1 MIIAKPNS
9 EIIGSKVETSSFN
22 IKTSAK
28 AFQIL
33 SNSLYSNKIGA
44 VIREYSCNA
53 LDAHRYAKCENK
65 PFKVQLPSS
74 LDQQFIVRDYG
85 NGLSPEEITELFTT
99 YFSSS
104 KDSSND
110 FTGALGL
117 GSKSAFSYTDSFSC
131 KSYYDGI
138 CYVYSLFLDQG
149 EPKVTLMYQ
158 SKSEEPSGVEIIIP
172 VNSYDCE
179 TFKKEANIIYSA
191 FDIKPEGF
199 TGSFDKII
207 EISPGFHK
215 IEWSHQLP
223 FSSLFIAKMGNVFY
237 PISTNQLKNYT
248 TLRTIG
254 ENTFF
259 LKERNTQFILD
270 FDIGELDIAPSRE
283 QLSYDERTIAKLE
296 EKFES
301 INIPFFK
308 NILDK
313 PENKKLLQ
321 DCKSWIEYAKIIVK
335 IINYYS
341 PTKFPLDKYDYF
353 DYNNIND
360 YLRSL
365 DKKINGLTYK
375 EWIILSEKYFNQK
388 IYNRSNYKSFDDIPD
403 IVFYTVGY
411 KPGDNYSKK
420 DSETMHNGKTPIL
433 KSVSFSERLFPYAI
447 KSDKGV
453 VILRNINDW
462 KGTKSILA
470 KYIKKQ
476 YPNRDICI
484 IDVFDEN
491 LKGFSKELKSYLNK
505 KYQNCSEFVLLEFED
520 ILDDLLK
527 FKKENGAISVSKK
540 KRRIVDGIY
549 QLKPGFKELS
559 DKSLDFIGFSG
570 VEEFRRFLKKNPNA
584 RFVNF
589 EGTTNLK
596 VIFKGSDRKISIYSY
611 DKFKEILKSNPDL
624 QFYFVLNNFRWD
636 RELLIEPKYWADPSL
651 IKTKEKVS
659 INKICDVFLKL
670 GIYPI
675 GYSRLGFDPNVV
687 RFCQFLE
694 IDSIEINN
702 VLERISEVFS
712 FLTDVNSTPNETY
725 DYMISEDYNYVF
737 NNIIE
742 SGLVHE
748 FCDNNQD
755 YISEILEKRF
765 NELLEKIPELKYI
778 KDVIGVYSPN
788 NQYDYKKFLGNYSD
802 RSEKAFYN
810 LLNRSKDILNSLNSN
825 PTN

>member
-1 MIIAKPNS
+1 MIITKPNS

-65 PFKVQLPSS
+65 PFKVQLPSQ

-85 NGLSPEEITELFTT
+85 KGLSPEEITELFTT

-131 KSYYDGI
+131 KSYYSGV

-158 SKSEEPSGVEIIIP
+158 SKSDEPSGVEIIIP
-172 VNSYDCE
+172 VNSHDCE
-179 TFKKEANIIYSA
+179 TFRKEANIVYSA

-199 TGSFDKII
+199 TESSEKII
-207 EISPGFHK
+207 EILPGFHK
-215 IEWSHQLP
+215 VEWSTSAP

-237 PISTNQLKNYT
+237 PINNNQLKNYD
-248 TLRTIG
+248 TLRSIG
-254 ENTFF
+254 ENIYF
-259 LKERNTQFILD
+259 LRERSTQFILD

-283 QLSYDERTIAKLE
+283 QLSYDERTIATLE
-296 EKFES
+296 EKLES
-301 INIPFFK
+301 INISFFGY
-308 NILDK
+308 ILDK
-313 PENKKLLQ
+313 PENQELLQ
-321 DCKSWIEYAKIIVK
+321 DCKSWIEYAKTIVK
-335 IINYYS
+335 IMNYYS
-341 PTKFPLDKYDYF
+341 PAKFPLNRNDYF
-353 DYNNIND
+353 DYNNVHD
-360 YLRSL
+360 YLKSL
-365 DKKINGLTYK
+365 DKKINDLTYE
-375 EWIILSEKYFNQK
+375 EWVLLSENYFNQK
-388 IYNRSNYKSFDDIPD
+388 LYNRSSYQSFNDIPD
-403 IVFYTVGY
+403 LVYYTVGY

-420 DSETMHNGKTPIL
+420 DSETMHNGKTTIL
-433 KSVSFSERLFPYAI
+433 KSKSFSERLFPYAI
-447 KSDKGV
+447 KSDKGI
-453 VILRNINDW
+453 VILRNSNEW

-470 KYIKKQ
+470 KYIKEH

-484 IDVFDEN
+484 IDVFDE
-491 LKGFSKELKSYLNK
+491 KIKDFSKELKSYLDK

-520 ILDDLLK
+520 ILDDVIK
-527 FKKENGAISVSKK
+527 YKKEIGVKPADKK
-540 KRRIVDGIY
+540 KRHIVDGIY
-549 QLKPGFKELS
+549 QLKHDFKELS
-559 DKSLDFIGFSG
+559 DSCLDFIGFTG

-584 RFVNF
+584 RFVYF
-589 EGTTNLK
+589 EGTSNLK
-596 VIFKGSDRKISIYSY
+596 VVFKGSDRRISVYSY
-611 DKFKEILKSNPDL
+611 DKFKEILKSSPEL
-624 QFYFVLNNFRWD
+624 KFYFILNNFRWD
-636 RELLIEPKYWADPSL
+636 KELNKDSKYWADPAL
-651 IKTKEKVS
+651 VKTKPKVS

-670 GIYPI
+670 GIYPTS
-675 GYSRLGFDPNVV
+675 YSRLGFDPNVI

-694 IDSIEINN
+694 TDTTLFND
-702 VLERISEVFS
+702 VLEGISNNFS
-712 FLTDVNSTPNETY
+712 FWTDLYATLNETY
-725 DYMISEDYNYVF
+725 NYMISEDYNYVF
-737 NNIIE
+737 NNIVE

-748 FCDNNQD
+748 FCDNKPD

-765 NELLEKIPELKYI
+765 NELLSKIPELKYI
-778 KDVIGVYSPN
+778 QDVIGSYSSN
-788 NQYDYKKFLGNYSD
+788 NRYDYKKFLGDYAGE
-802 RSEKAFYN
+802 SEKAFYN
-810 LLNRSKDILNSLNSN
+810 LLNKNKDILNPK